1 MTHEFVVEIL
11 EKHMLPC
18 EVYVL
23 VTSSPYD
30 LKSLTDFP
38 KRFIVIA
45 GEVLETWNLR
55 KMKITKILKCSIDYY
70 PIFNYFTR
78 NITLKTF
85 LMRLREKKT
94 NHFCEKLTTYLL
106 LTEILTRICSF

>member
-55 KMKITKILKCSIDYY
+55 
-70 PIFNYFTR
+70 
-78 NITLKTF
+78 
-85 LMRLREKKT
+85 
-94 NHFCEKLTTYLL
+94 
-106 LTEILTRICSF
+106 